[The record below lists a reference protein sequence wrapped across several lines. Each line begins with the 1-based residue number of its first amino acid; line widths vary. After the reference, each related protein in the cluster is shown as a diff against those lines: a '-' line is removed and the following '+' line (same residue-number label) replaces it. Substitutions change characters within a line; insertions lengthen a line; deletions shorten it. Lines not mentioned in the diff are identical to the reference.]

1 MRPVITDVPW
11 IACLSVCAGYVCWT
25 SCAKTAELIEMPF
38 WVVDSGGPT
47 EPSIRRGQDS
57 PRGRGSLGSAPP
69 SEMRPFVKNS
79 LTTSYCYTQDELT
92 SQNLWSRTFAIL
104 WV

>member
-25 SCAKTAELIEMPF
+25 SCAKTAELIEIPF

-47 EPSIRRGQDS
+47 EPSIRRIPPGGDAVWGVRPL
-57 PRGRGSLGSAPP
+57 PRCVLSS
-69 SEMRPFVKNS
+69 K
-79 LTTSYCYTQDELT
+79 
-92 SQNLWSRTFAIL
+92 IL
-104 WV
+104 